1 MKKKSDFRQIK
12 KNNKEEKNKV
22 IILSGFSDEQ
32 LHNFIDNYKKTKL
45 PKAIFATVTETSKE
59 FKIKNL
65 LRELKKEKRMMKNF
79 RNKST

>member
-79 RNKST
+79 RNKSS

>member
-1 MKKKSDFRQIK
+1 M
-12 KNNKEEKNKV
+12 
-22 IILSGFSDEQ
+22 FSDEQ